1 MITYIYLYII
11 IIYIYIIIIYIY
23 LYIIKIYIYTLI
35 YIHIMIHTHTDSD
48 AYAHNLYPF
57 WRSDLLLPAG
67 HLASGY
73 VPPFDIPVVQLPGT
87 RHLQNLIEELA

>member
-1 MITYIYLYII
+1 MYDNIYISIYHYNIYIHLYII
-11 IIYIYIIIIYIY
+11 IIYIYIH
-23 LYIIKIYIYTLI
+23 T
-35 YIHIMIHTHTDSD
+35 YIHTHKDTHTHTDSD